1 MCKFIYTANI
11 AEGLQLIIEC
21 EFVCAGKAGVQCFH
35 WRFIHTK
42 NIRSRSLNRSST
54 FLYDN

>member
-21 EFVCAGKAGVQCFH
+21 EFVCAGKAGVQCFQ
-35 WRFIHTK
+35 FIHTK